1 MRSAVLALAL
11 VACAATAA
19 RAADL
24 KKTGPLA
31 PSTALIMS
39 RGTVIE
45 PSLEFV
51 YSIASGTAQ
60 PATVTFD
67 LAGDF
72 SVADTGGE
80 LTTYDYALKRVLV
93 LDDKAH
99 SFHNISLYALV
110 SALSRVSGVDAT
122 FTPSKQT
129 LDKDQGAKLVK
140 LLRAFT
146 PLSPETVERIR
157 ASGTLPQTLSFGS
170 GAQAQAW
177 TLQSALPVKA
187 AYPLASSRKTP
198 KSDMSDIQKAFG
210 DASGVVIAA
219 AGGQGPAKRDDLSNA
234 SKRDEAQARKL
245 AATGHAAEAL
255 PLFVSALRANPTMPG
270 LYKELGDLL
279 RANGEPTL
287 AWDVYDVARV
297 IDGGALSPATRAI
310 NADEAELEKKCPEL
324 F

>member
-1 MRSAVLALAL
+1 MRFPVLALAL
-11 VACAATAA
+11 VAYAATAA
-19 RAADL
+19 HAADL
-24 KKTGPLA
+24 NKTGPLA
-31 PSTALIMS
+31 PSTALIMA

-110 SALSRVSGVDAT
+110 AALSRVSGVDAA
-122 FTPSKQT
+122 FAPSKQA
-129 LDKDQGAKLVK
+129 LDKDQSAKLAK

-146 PLSPETVERIR
+146 PLSAASVERIR
-157 ASGTLPQTLSFGS
+157 ASGTLPQTLSFGV
-170 GAQAQAW
+170 GAQAQTW
-177 TLQSALPVKA
+177 TLQSALAVKA

-198 KSDMSDIQKAFG
+198 KLDMSDIQKAFG
-210 DASGVVIAA
+210 EASGVVIAA
-219 AGGQGPAKRDDLSNA
+219 AGGPGPAKRDDP
-234 SKRDEAQARKL
+234 SKSSARDEAQARTL
-245 AATGHAAEAL
+245 TATGHAAEAL
-255 PLFVSALRANPTMPG
+255 PLFVAVLKANPTMPG
-270 LYKELGDLL
+270 LYKDLGDLL

-287 AWDVYDVARV
+287 AWDVYDVCRV
-297 IDGGALSPATRAI
+297 VDSGALSPATQAI
-310 NADEAELEKKCPEL
+310 NADEAELEKKYPGL